1 MHLGRN
7 GFTEEEGLRVQQQS
21 IEKHLP
27 FHFSTVSMAD
37 LPIMLEQIDKLI
49 WLIAWGV
56 VLGVGVGKL
65 PEEGGL
71 VHVLVDACEV
81 RHGGFLILA
90 FGSWCHCLGAALA
103 IQGGVLAT
111 SSTYLTK

>member
-1 MHLGRN
+1 MHIGGNR
-7 GFTEEEGLRVQQQS
+7 FAEEQGLRVQRQS

-27 FHFSTVSMAD
+27 FHFSTVSVAD
-37 LPIMLEQIDKLI
+37 LPVMLEQIDELI
-49 WLIAWGV
+49 WLIARGV

-103 IQGGVLAT
+103 IQGGALPT
-111 SSTYLTK
+111 SGTYLTK